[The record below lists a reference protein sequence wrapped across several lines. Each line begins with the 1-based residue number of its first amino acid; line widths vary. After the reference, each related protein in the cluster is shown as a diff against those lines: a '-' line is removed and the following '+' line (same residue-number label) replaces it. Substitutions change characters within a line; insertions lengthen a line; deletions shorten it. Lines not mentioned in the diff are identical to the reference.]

1 MSTKGT
7 KLFALIVTTGLW
19 LGAQAQEQPING
31 GMENWLQKTSNS
43 ITFQEPQG
51 WFSLNL
57 LALVNYPQTTVKTGD
72 AHNGTSAV
80 LLETKSGT
88 MSNIPGL
95 LTTNLILTEQWEPVM
110 ERNLIPFTSRPVSLK
125 FFFKAYPMNG
135 DTNAMTLLLTRWN
148 TTTLQRDTV
157 GYADWGNY
165 QTVNQYVQAEVT
177 INYRSNYTP
186 DSLAILF
193 SSSINGFDPV
203 VGSKLY
209 LDDISFS
216 YQHTSVKQISA
227 AQLIKIYPNPAKE
240 SFNIYAEKKVDLIEL
255 YNVKAEVV
263 KSVKAETAEINV
275 DCEGLKEGV
284 YIVVLHHSDKSNT
297 KHRIVIKK

>member
-1 MSTKGT
+1 M
-7 KLFALIVTTGLW
+7 VTTGLW
-19 LGAQAQEQPING
+19 LGAQAQQQPANG

-51 WFSLNL
+51 WFSLNIL
-57 LALVNYPQTTVKTGD
+57 SLVNYPQTTLKTGD
-72 AHNGTSAV
+72 THSGTSAV
-80 LLETKSGT
+80 LLETKSGA

-110 ERNLIPFTSRPVSLK
+110 ERNLIPFSSRPVSLK
-125 FFFKAYPMNG
+125 FFFKANPMSG

-148 TTTLQRDTV
+148 STTLQRDTV
-157 GYADWGNY
+157 GYADWENY
-165 QTVNQYVQAEVT
+165 QTINQYVQAEVT
-177 INYRSNYTP
+177 INYNSNYTP
-186 DSLAILF
+186 DSMAILF

-216 YQHTSVKQISA
+216 YQHTSVKQISP

-255 YNVKAEVV
+255 YNVKAELV
-263 KSVKAETAEINV
+263 KSVKAQATEITV

-284 YIVVLHHSDKSNT
+284 YIVVLIHLDKSTT

>member
-1 MSTKGT
+1 MSNKRT
-7 KLFALIVTTGLW
+7 KLFALMVTTGLW

-31 GMENWLQKTSNS
+31 GLENWLQKTSNG

-51 WFSLNL
+51 WFSLNIL
-57 LALVNYPQTTVKTGD
+57 SLVSYPQTTLKTGD
-72 AHNGTSAV
+72 AHSGTSAV

-88 MSNIPGL
+88 MSNTPGL

-110 ERNLIPFTSRPVSLK
+110 ERNLIPFSSRPVSLK
-125 FFFKAYPMNG
+125 FFFKANPMTG

-157 GYADWGNY
+157 GYADWENH
-165 QTVNQYVQAEVT
+165 QTISQYVQAEVT

-186 DSLAILF
+186 DSLAVLF

-216 YQHTSVKQISA
+216 YQHTSVKHINA

-240 SFNIYAEKKVDLIEL
+240 SFNIYAEKTVDLIEL

-263 KSVKAETAEINV
+263 KSVKAETSEINV

-284 YIVVLHHSDKSNT
+284 YIVVLHHADKSTT

>member
-1 MSTKGT
+1 MSKTRT
-7 KLFALIVTTGLW
+7 KLFALMVTTGLW
-19 LGAQAQEQPING
+19 LGAQAQEQPANG
-31 GMENWLQKTSNS
+31 GMENWLQKTSNG

-51 WFSLNL
+51 WFSLNIL
-57 LALVNYPQTTVKTGD
+57 SLVNYPQTTLKTGD
-72 AHNGTSAV
+72 AHSGTSAV

-110 ERNLIPFTSRPVSLK
+110 ERNLIPFSSRPVSLK
-125 FFFKAYPMNG
+125 FFFKANPMTG

-148 TTTLQRDTV
+148 STTLQRDTV
-157 GYADWGNY
+157 GYANWENY
-165 QTVNQYVQAEVT
+165 QTISQYVQAEVT
-177 INYRSNYTP
+177 INYLSNYTP

-240 SFNIYAEKKVDLIEL
+240 SFNVYAEKKVDLIEL

-263 KSVKAETAEINV
+263 KSVRAETSEINV

-284 YIVVLHHSDKSNT
+284 YIVVLHHADKSIT